1 MTASTAPSS
10 PVAGAGRRRPA
21 PARRPPAA
29 PGLPPLGRGGPQ
41 PWRWPSLAL
50 AALATILYGVA
61 AGRVSA
67 DGDSSEFTLVLA
79 TLGVPHPTG
88 YPLYTLPG
96 HGFGRLLGVAGV
108 GWPQAAALWSAV
120 AGGLAVG
127 MLHALAARLL
137 VGRGVPRTRASVV
150 ALLPAVL
157 FAANP
162 MWTYEATVA
171 EVGAFHLLWLMLALL
186 LGEALARSSGPCS
199 PRTALLA
206 GTVLGA
212 GLAHHLSS
220 LLWSL
225 PLVAVLSP
233 RIVRGG
239 ARSWGAFAAGALA
252 LPLAGAGFVAWRAA
266 DPAAVRW
273 PLLDATPASLLDH
286 LTGAQYRHYLGRF
299 APSPAQ
305 AALLQRHVFPGL
317 ALALLGLVLAATGP
331 RRAGASPVLGAMLAG
346 ALAQAAFAFSY
357 GVPDPASYFLPV
369 LAAGFA
375 CAPVAVIH
383 WPLTARAAGPL
394 KPIAGVW
401 IALLLPGWVGLAAER
416 TRTFARFDER
426 VRRMWASLPDEPG
439 FVVWADDMAH
449 KLREYQ
455 LLDGRGR
462 ALVVV
467 DPVLLAHPAARA
479 RFARAHGFD
488 PFEGLDVPAPAR
500 ITDASAFADAVAA
513 AMDRA
518 TNLPVYRFEPAIPS
532 VRRLVKP
539 PPAR

>member
-1 MTASTAPSS
+1 MSAPSV
-10 PVAGAGRRRPA
+10 PRAT
-21 PARRPPAA
+21 RRPPRPARA
-29 PGLPPLGRGGPQ
+29 RTSAPVPGLSGPAPVAPPPL
-41 PWRWPSLAL
+41 WPSLAL
-50 AALATILYGVA
+50 AALAAALYALGTVP
-61 AGRVSA
+61 VSA

-79 TLGVPHPTG
+79 SLGVAHPTG
-88 YPLYTLPG
+88 YPLYTVLG
-96 HGFGRLLGVAGV
+96 HGFGRLLQPAGV
-108 GWPQAAALWSAV
+108 GWPHAAALWSAL

-127 MLHALAARLL
+127 LLHAFSARLL
-137 VGRGVPRTRASVV
+137 AGRGTPPLRSTLVGF
-150 ALLPAVL
+150 LPAAL
-157 FAANP
+157 FGANP
-162 MWTYEATVA
+162 MWTLEATVA

-186 LGEALARSSGPCS
+186 VGEALARSSGPCS
-199 PRTALLA
+199 PRAVLLA
-206 GTVLGA
+206 GAVLGA

-225 PLVAVLSP
+225 PLAAVLSP
-233 RIVRGG
+233 RIARGG
-239 ARSWGAFAAGALA
+239 ARSWAAFAAGALA

-273 PLLDATPASLLDH
+273 PLLEATPASLLDH

-299 APSPAQ
+299 APSPAH

-346 ALAQAAFAFSY
+346 ALAQAAFAFAY

-383 WPLTARAAGPL
+383 WPRLARFAGPL
-394 KPIAGVW
+394 KPIAAVW

-455 LLDGRGR
+455 RLDGRGR

-479 RFARAHGFD
+479 RFGREHGFD
-488 PFEGLDVPAPAR
+488 PLEGLSLPTALDAAGLDALADRVGEAIAR
-500 ITDASAFADAVAA
+500 RSP
-513 AMDRA
+513 R
-518 TNLPVYRFEPAIPS
+518 PVYRFDPAVPS
-532 VRRLVKP
+532 VRRLVAP
-539 PPAR
+539 TP